1 MSSGEIVLLDLE
13 WIAFAAGAAAGDD
26 GNFPGMAAGEE
37 EDFGRNDVD
46 GIHDGVVGL
55 FEESVCISL
64 GEEFTDLPD
73 FGGRVDGAEA
83 FCHDRHFGSSKIF
96 RGGVDLSVGVGDAEV
111 VEVDEGEVADARAGE
126 GLGGPGPDAADA
138 YDRDASFVD
147 PFGGGLAVEATDAS
161 ETWGDVVHGQQGII
175 RQAPR
180 RCRRMLARA
189 VVVRNCR
196 RFMLVE

>member
-83 FCHDRHFGSSKIF
+83 FRHDRHFGSSKIF

-111 VEVDEGEVADARAGE
+111 VEVVVSSTKPVASPIELLLPGGVRVCVPRDFDELTLRRL
-126 GLGGPGPDAADA
+126 LGALG
-138 YDRDASFVD
+138 S
-147 PFGGGLAVEATDAS
+147 
-161 ETWGDVVHGQQGII
+161 
-175 RQAPR
+175 
-180 RCRRMLARA
+180 C
-189 VVVRNCR
+189 
-196 RFMLVE
+196 